1 MNLGIIGLTASGKTT
16 IFNALTGENLETGT
30 LSATGRLEVHTAAV
44 DVPDA
49 RLEALAPLFNPR
61 KITHMKVT
69 YADIGGMSVGAGR
82 EGLSGPLVNELE
94 KLDGLLLV
102 VRAFENPQIPH
113 PSEMVDARRDAE
125 ALATEFLLHD
135 MVTVDRR
142 RKRLQEERGKGG
154 QDRALIDREIDLF
167 ERLAGVLNDETP
179 LRRAGLREEE
189 LQMLAGYGLLST
201 IPQLVVVN
209 LGEDQPLS
217 MLDGEGLKDPS
228 LGFQGKLEMEIA
240 QLAPEEQESFLKEYG
255 LDQPGRERAIQASFQ
270 MLNLI
275 SFFTGNEEEVR
286 AWTLPQGGTCLQAAD
301 TIHSDL
307 ARGFIRAEVIH
318 WDTLVDL
325 GGMSEARAVG
335 QVRVEGKQGKVID
348 GDLVYIRFNL

>member
-16 IFNALTGENLETGT
+16 IFNALTGANLETGT
-30 LSATGRLEVHTAAV
+30 LSAAGRLEVHTAAV
-44 DVPDA
+44 DVPDE

-61 KITHMKVT
+61 KITHTKVT
-69 YADIGGMSVGAGR
+69 YADIGGMSIGAGR

-102 VRAFENPQIPH
+102 VRSFEDAQIPH
-113 PSEMVDARRDAE
+113 PLETVDARRDAE
-125 ALATEFLLHD
+125 ALANEFLLHD

-142 RKRLQEERGKGG
+142 LKRLHEERGKGG
-154 QDRALIDREIDLF
+154 RDRSLIDREIDLF
-167 ERLAGVLNDETP
+167 ERLTSVLNDETP
-179 LRRAGLREEE
+179 IRRAGLRDEE
-189 LQMLAGYGLLST
+189 LQLLAGYGLLST

-209 LGEDQPLS
+209 LGEGQPLS
-217 MLDGEGLKDPS
+217 TQAVEGLKDPS

-240 QLAPEEQESFLKEYG
+240 QLEPEAQESFLREYG
-255 LDQPGRERAIQASFQ
+255 LEQPGRERAIRASFK
-270 MLNLI
+270 MLDLI

-307 ARGFIRAEVIH
+307 ARGFIRAEVIQ
-318 WDTLVDL
+318 WDTLVAL
-325 GGMSEARAVG
+325 GGMSEARAAG
-335 QVRVEGKQGKVID
+335 QIRVEGKQGTVVD
-348 GDLVYIRFNL
+348 GDLVYIRFNV